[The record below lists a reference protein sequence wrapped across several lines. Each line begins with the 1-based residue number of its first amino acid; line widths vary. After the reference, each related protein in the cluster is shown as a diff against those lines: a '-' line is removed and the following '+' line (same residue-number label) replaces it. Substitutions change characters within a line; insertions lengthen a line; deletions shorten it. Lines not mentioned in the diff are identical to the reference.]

1 MSRRGVSFRPAP
13 AWPAAVA
20 AAIGLCATVALADSP
35 VRHAR
40 AAYSVGMP
48 PDDWAMFGP
57 GQGAPQGTASA
68 AALAGARRAA
78 ASLGIDP
85 ADLRPAPAPRRFLQP
100 LHAPGGDFTL
110 ATFQQFAAP
119 PPGGAAKAGVV
130 PILPVFEAELRILI
144 REEPGHPVVLVRSTL
159 RPIQQAVPAAPLLPE
174 PAKLAATLAP
184 IFGAPP
190 SIEEITP
197 CAWVTPDGRAI
208 PALRCVARLGRPEDP
223 GYSRRLLVID
233 ASMEIQGR
241 DPPAILLLDRDLVAH
256 DASVHVS
263 GLIASDCLPA
273 GVAPTLEQRPLPY
286 ARITSAATGPL
297 YADAI
302 GKVVIPGPVS
312 PGTVVSSSL
321 RGRWF
326 RVASAESPDLLLTGV
341 LDPEGGL
348 ELVHNAGAMS
358 GSIADTAQVNAY
370 VAANEAREWA
380 LFFQPEFPGLDQFEM
395 PINVGLASSCNAF
408 YDGASL
414 NFFRAGAGCAN
425 TAYCS
430 VVHHEYGHHLAAMA
444 GSGQGAYGEGFG
456 DVVAMLMRDDPG
468 FGYGYHND
476 PAIPL
481 RSGENTLVSPCF
493 DDPHLCGM
501 VLSGA
506 VWETRNLLTL
516 TDPGDYQKLLTQL
529 MLASVF
535 LHAGSEITPQITVDL
550 LTLDDDDGDLFNG
563 TPHYAQIAAGFAAH
577 GLDAP
582 PLPPVGLRFPG
593 GLPEALSPEGAT
605 FIAEEVQL
613 GGTIDAVALHLDI
626 NGAMVTLPLEQLSPG
641 RFAVQFPP
649 MPCGAQVAYTFEITT
664 SQGATVVNPMT
675 IPPDPAAAY
684 RAVVASAAPDF
695 LADDFE
701 QDAGW
706 AVTNSAGLT
715 DGAWQR
721 GVPAARGDRGDPLS
735 DYDGSG
741 QCWLTAN
748 RCCNSDVDN
757 GATTLTSSPL
767 DASAALA
774 GGPGTLGRVEL
785 AYARWFS
792 NETTDAPRDDALVVE
807 ISGDNGQTWMP
818 LEVVGPEG
826 PDVSGGWVRR
836 EFVVSDLVRPGGAP
850 LIVPPGLL
858 RVRFTA
864 ADAGVGSIVEAAVDA
879 LEVRAYPCGAL
890 CPCERDGS
898 VEQIDVFDLLTYLD
912 DWFEQA
918 PEADLT
924 QDGAV
929 DVIDL
934 LEYLDCWFGA
944 CR

>member
-1 MSRRGVSFRPAP
+1 MNRRGVLFRPAP

-20 AAIGLCATVALADSP
+20 AAIVCATASAEVADGP
-35 VRHAR
+35 EIENT
-40 AAYSVGMP
+40 
-48 PDDWAMFGP
+48 WTMFGP
-57 GQGAPQGTASA
+57 GRGTAEPTASA
-68 AALAGARRAA
+68 AALASARGIA

-85 ADLRPAPAPRRFLQP
+85 ADLRPDPSPPRRFLQP

-110 ATFQQFAAP
+110 ATFQQFAPEP
-119 PPGGAAKAGVV
+119 PAAVAKVGAGPG
-130 PILPVFEAELRILI
+130 LPVFDAELRVLI
-144 REEPGHPVVLVRSTL
+144 REAPGHPVVLVRSTL
-159 RPIQQAVPAAPLLPE
+159 RPIQQPLAAVPPLPE
-174 PAKLAATLAP
+174 PARLAAALAP
-184 IFGAPP
+184 VFGESP
-190 SIEEITP
+190 SIEEIAA

-208 PALRCVARLGRPEDP
+208 PALRCVVRRGRPEDP

-233 ASMEIQGR
+233 DSMEVEGR
-241 DPPAILLLDRDLVAH
+241 DPAAFLLLDRDLIAH
-256 DASVHVS
+256 DASVNVS

-273 GVAPTLEQRPLPY
+273 GVAPAFEQRPLPY
-286 ARITSAATGPL
+286 ARITSSVTGPL
-297 YADAI
+297 YADAL
-302 GKVVIPGPVS
+302 GKVAIPGLIPS
-312 PGTVVSSSL
+312 GTVVSSSL
-321 RGRWF
+321 RGQWF
-326 RVASAESPDLLLTGV
+326 RVASAESPDLLVTGV
-341 LDPEGGL
+341 LDPDGDL
-348 ELVHNAGAMS
+348 ALIHNAGAMS
-358 GSIADTAQVNAY
+358 GSIPDTAQVNAY
-370 VAANEAREWA
+370 IAANEVRDWA
-380 LFFQPEFPGLDQFEM
+380 LVFQPEFPGLDRFEM

-408 YDGASL
+408 YDGVSL

-444 GSGQGAYGEGFG
+444 GSGQGPYGEGFG

-476 PAIPL
+476 PEVPL
-481 RSGENTLVSPCF
+481 RSGENTLTSPCF
-493 DDPHLCGM
+493 DDPHICGM

-529 MLASVF
+529 ILASVF

-550 LTLDDDDGDLFNG
+550 LTLDDDDADIFNG
-563 TPHYAQIAAGFAAH
+563 TPHYPQIAAGFAAH

-582 PLPPVGLRFPG
+582 RLPPVGLRFPG
-593 GLPEALSPEGAT
+593 GLPEALSPEGAS

-613 GGTIDAVALHLDI
+613 GGTIDSVTLHLDVD
-626 NGAMVTLPLEQLSPG
+626 GAALTLPLELLSPG

-664 SQGATVVNPMT
+664 TDGATVVNPMT

-684 RAVVASAAPDF
+684 RAVVASAAPDL

-706 AVTNSAGLT
+706 TVVNSGGLT

-721 GVPAARGDRGDPLS
+721 GVPAALGDRGDPTS

-748 RCCNSDVDN
+748 RCCNSDVDG
-757 GATTLTSSPL
+757 GATTLTSAPL
-767 DASAALA
+767 DVSAALA
-774 GGPGTLGRVEL
+774 GGPGSLGRVEL
-785 AYARWFS
+785 AYARWYS
-792 NETTDAPRDDALVVE
+792 NETTDAPRDDALLVE

-826 PDVSGGWVRR
+826 PEVSGGWVRP
-836 EFVVSDLVRPGGAP
+836 EFVVSDLVRPGGGP
-850 LIVPPGLL
+850 LIVPPGLM

-864 ADAGVGSIVEAAVDA
+864 SDTGIGSIVEAGVDA
-879 LEVRAYPCGAL
+879 IEVRAYPCGAL
-890 CPCERDGS
+890 CPCERDGN

-912 DWFEQA
+912 DWFEHA
-918 PEADLT
+918 PAADLN
-924 QDGAV
+924 QDGEIN
-929 DVIDL
+929 VIDL